1 MSERDE
7 TACSSTMIG
16 LLQNISTCPIM
27 WHFSF

>member
-1 MSERDE
+1 
-7 TACSSTMIG
+7 MIG